1 MATDPYSVVINPRAG
16 GDRST
21 WARFWCARGGLSA
34 LVDDERVY
42 RTILTGQP
50 VIIDCEDE
58 AEGRYLEQLVAV
70 VQERYVRRPAA
81 AALH

>member
-1 MATDPYSVVINPRAG
+1 MSPAYTVVINPRAG

-21 WARFWCARGGLSA
+21 WARFWCARGGLST

-42 RTILTGQP
+42 RTILTGAP
-50 VIIDCEDE
+50 VVIECEDL
-58 AEGRYLEQLVAV
+58 AEGKYLEQLVTV
-70 VQERYVRRPAA
+70 VTERYARRPAA